1 MRDEVSEGICDCVE
15 VDVSISDEQYQVR
28 CSLAPPNEAMVPD
41 DLSTNSIKFKASEPK
56 GI

>member
-1 MRDEVSEGICDCVE
+1 VK

-28 CSLAPPNEAMVPD
+28 CSLAPPNEAMVGPSPD

>member
-1 MRDEVSEGICDCVE
+1 MRDEVSEGICDCVK